1 VLAIAL
7 FWYGLVPILGA
18 FRLRATWR
26 AFRTRFDDLRLAP
39 ILDYRSSRSA
49 VADGADYRFF
59 GGFESITDD
68 TLWVR
73 GPNLTVPVDLRGTRV
88 FLLPAAEDES
98 SDETEREPRLI
109 RWKEVSA
116 LSEGVS
122 VFVGG
127 RTRSAA
133 GRLRFAD
140 ERDAPL
146 LVILYDGSERSM
158 VYRAVRAGRQ
168 TNEYWNSL
176 TPYALA
182 LGVFSQCLV
191 ALSFSERPAF
201 GAVVS
206 AALAAATVPL
216 LPLMPPGL
224 LLLAAYKRLW
234 TQARRMRSLRD
245 IARLPLRHAAEA
257 QLPDGSPYGAIEMED
272 GERRRYADALPN
284 MPSIEARG
292 RGVVW
297 RCYGVLSGEAGKAV
311 LTEPADPTA
320 VFAAV
325 PGDPDELARGFSAR
339 ARLLELGAGAALLAG
354 VALNAL
360 FMYFLIELLRGNLR

>member
-1 VLAIAL
+1 MLAIAL
-7 FWYGLVPILGA
+7 FWYGVVPVLGA
-18 FRLRATWR
+18 FRVRATWR
-26 AFRTRFDDLRLAP
+26 AFRTRFDGLRRSP
-39 ILDYRSSRSA
+39 ILDYRSSRSTEA
-49 VADGADYRFF
+49 EGSDFRFF

-73 GPNLTVPVDLRGTRV
+73 GSNLTVPVDLRGTRV

-98 SDETEREPRLI
+98 PGETEREPRLI
-109 RWKEVSA
+109 KWKEVSA

-127 RTRSAA
+127 RARAVG

-158 VYRAVRAGRQ
+158 VFRAVRAGRQ
-168 TNEYWNSL
+168 TNEYWNSI

-182 LGVFSQCLV
+182 AGVFCQCLV
-191 ALSFSERPAF
+191 ALSFSSRPAF

-216 LPLMPPGL
+216 LPLIPPGL

-245 IARLPLRHAAEA
+245 IARLPLKHAGSP
-257 QLPDGSPYGAIEMED
+257 LPDGSPYGVLEMED
-272 GERRRYADALPN
+272 EERRKYADAIPDI
-284 MPSIEARG
+284 PSIEAKG
-292 RGVVW
+292 KSILW
-297 RCYGVLSGEAGKAV
+297 RCYGVLSGESGAAV

-325 PGDPDELARGFSAR
+325 PGDPEELARGFSAR
-339 ARLLELGAGAALLAG
+339 ARLLEIGASAALLAG
-354 VALNAL
+354 VALNAQ

>member
-1 VLAIAL
+1 MLAIAL

-39 ILDYRSSRSA
+39 ILDYRVSRSA
-49 VADGADYRFF
+49 KADGADFRFF

-73 GPNLTVPVDLRGTRV
+73 GPNLTVPVDLRGRRV

-98 SDETEREPRLI
+98 PDETEREPRLI

-127 RTRSAA
+127 RARSAA

-245 IARLPLRHAAEA
+245 IARLPLRHAAA
-257 QLPDGSPYGAIEMED
+257 ARLPDGSPYGVIAMED
-272 GERRRYADALPN
+272 GERRRYADALPD

-297 RCYGVLSGEAGKAV
+297 RCYGVLSGEAGMAV